1 MLWRKSTLILKHKEW
16 FPYHHLIS
24 QHISTT
30 KGCWCSNTD
39 LYMFVLF
46 QDMWQVEGNY
56 RGTELSTHSLPG
68 WMKKMCLNERPIKV
82 SIMCQ
87 HKDLLYNPS
96 TFKSSGVMFLGG
108 HPQWFDLIYIYKY
121 FYLRQLKLINI

>member
-1 MLWRKSTLILKHKEW
+1 MLWRKYQLWFLNLRNGFPIIIW
-16 FPYHHLIS
+16 FPNIS
-24 QHISTT
+24 TGISTT
-30 KGCWCSNTD
+30 KGCWRSNTD
-39 LYMFVLF
+39 LYMIVLF

-56 RGTELSTHSLPG
+56 RETEPSTHFLPG

-96 TFKSSGVMFLGG
+96 TFKPSGVMFLGG
-108 HPQWFDLIYIYKY
+108 HPQWFDLYIYKY
-121 FYLRQLKLINI
+121 FYLRQL